1 MKRTVT
7 STVLTLLALTLLT
20 AGANSVL
27 FAFPGVTGKTNKTG
41 GAGCAGGGCHGAQT
55 ATVTIS
61 GPSSLNVGQ
70 SGSYTATLSGSTKTG
85 VNIAASDGTLG
96 VGTAQLTLS
105 GGELTF
111 TAARNSSTWTFTYTP
126 QAAGAKKLYAA
137 GVINGHSGTW
147 NLAADYTVTATSSTT
162 GVDNEQPVAF
172 QLNQNYPNP
181 FNPSTIISYSI
192 PQPNRVMLEVFALD
206 GSKVSTLVNQDQDA
220 GIHQATFQGTGL
232 ASGVYLYRIVSGTNI
247 ATRKLMLIR

>member
-1 MKRTVT
+1 MKRTAT
-7 STVLTLLALTLLT
+7 SATLALLALTLLS
-20 AGANSVL
+20 AGAFSVL

-41 GAGCAGGGCHGAQT
+41 GAGCTGSGCHGAQT

-61 GPSSLNVGQ
+61 GPSSLNAGQ
-70 SGSYTATLSGSTKTG
+70 TGTYTVTLSGSTKTG

-96 VGTAQLTLS
+96 VGTAQLALS

-126 QAAGAKKLYAA
+126 QDAGAKKLYAA
-137 GVINGHSGTW
+137 GVVNGHPGTW
-147 NLAADYTVTATSSTT
+147 NLAADYAVTAASSTT
-162 GVDNEQPVAF
+162 GVDHEKPVVF

-192 PQPNRVMLEVFALD
+192 PHHNRVTLEVFTLD
-206 GSKVSTLVNQDQDA
+206 GSKVATLVDQEQDA
-220 GIHQATFQGTGL
+220 GMHQATFKATGL
-232 ASGVYLYRIVSGTNI
+232 ASGIYLYRMVSGTNI